1 MWEQIKKIKS
11 FIESILDTELNF
23 YAASL
28 SFYTIFALVP
38 LLLVVL
44 SIIATLPNFHNLYL
58 EMK

>member
-1 MWEQIKKIKS
+1 MMWRQIKRAKNL
-11 FIESILDTELNF
+11 IESILDTELNF

-38 LLLVVL
+38 LILVVL

-58 EMK
+58 